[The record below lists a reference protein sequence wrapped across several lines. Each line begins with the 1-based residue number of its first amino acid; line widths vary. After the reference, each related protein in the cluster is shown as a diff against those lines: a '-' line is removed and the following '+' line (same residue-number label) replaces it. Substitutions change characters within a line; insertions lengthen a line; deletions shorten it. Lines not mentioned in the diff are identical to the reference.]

1 MHRIS
6 LSLGDYDMKTVI
18 FLAIVLVS
26 GALAGTIHG
35 VANLA
40 IVEPY
45 LDEAIGIEN
54 QNLFASGEE
63 ENTPQFWVEYNSY
76 RDWQKGGQVL
86 AGAILGTSI
95 GALFGI
101 VYALSRHAL
110 PGKNDLRKTLVLA
123 GIMWLTIYL
132 IPFLKY
138 PANPPTVGD
147 GETVVLRAILY
158 LSFIAISGFGAVGFY
173 QVYKR
178 LKQNTKVLAFV
189 GYAAFIGIVFA
200 LMPPNPDEVTAP
212 MDLVNGFRVMSVI
225 GVSVFWVSVGVILG
239 VFWHKFRPNSEIT
252 TTKKNFSF

>member
-1 MHRIS
+1 
-6 LSLGDYDMKTVI
+6 MKTI
-18 FLAIVLVS
+18 LFLAIVLVS

-35 VANLA
+35 AANLVF
-40 IVEPY
+40 VESY

-63 ENTPQFWVEYNSY
+63 KDTPAFWVEYSNY

-86 AGAILGTSI
+86 AGAILGTSV

-101 VYALSRHAL
+101 VFAYSRNSL
-110 PGKNDLRKTLVLA
+110 PGRNDLKKTFVLA
-123 GIMWLTIYL
+123 GIMWLTIYF

-147 GETVVLRAILY
+147 PETVVLRSILF

-173 QVYKR
+173 QLYKR
-178 LKQNTKVLAFV
+178 LASTKKIAAIV
-189 GYAAFIGIVFA
+189 GYVVFIGIVFA

-212 MDLVNGFRVMSVI
+212 MDLVNGFRAMSVVA
-225 GVSVFWVSVGVILG
+225 VSVFWVSVAIILG
-239 VFWHKFRPNSEIT
+239 AFWNKFKPDQQLE
-252 TTKKNFSF
+252 TKN

>member
-1 MHRIS
+1 
-6 LSLGDYDMKTVI
+6 MKTVR
-18 FLAIVLVS
+18 FLAIVLIA
-26 GALAGTIHG
+26 GFLAGIIHG
-35 VANLA
+35 AANLV

-63 ENTPQFWVEYNSY
+63 KDTPQFWVEYSAY

-101 VYALSRHAL
+101 VYAYSRNSL
-110 PGKNDLRKTLVLA
+110 PAGNDLKKTFVLA
-123 GIMWLTIYL
+123 GIMWLTIYF

-147 GETVVLRAILY
+147 PDTVVLRAILY
-158 LSFIAISGFGAVGFY
+158 LSFIAISGFGALGFY
-173 QVYKR
+173 QLYKK
-178 LKQNTKVLAFV
+178 LQTGKKIAAFV
-189 GYAAFIGIVFA
+189 GYAIFISIVFA
-200 LMPPNPDEVTAP
+200 LMPPNPDEITAP

-225 GVSVFWVSVGVILG
+225 AVSVFWISIAFILG
-239 VFWHKFRPNSEIT
+239 IFWHRFQPDAQIKFE
-252 TTKKNFSF
+252 K

>member
-1 MHRIS
+1 MR
-6 LSLGDYDMKTVI
+6 TAI

-35 VANLA
+35 IANLA

-63 ENTPQFWVEYNSY
+63 EDTPQFWVEYSSY

-86 AGAILGTSI
+86 AGAILGTSM
-95 GALFGI
+95 GSLFGI
-101 VYALSRHAL
+101 VYAVSRNSL
-110 PGKNDLRKTLVLA
+110 PGKNDLRKTFVLA
-123 GIMWLTIYL
+123 AVMWFTIYI

-147 GETVVLRAILY
+147 AETVVLRSILY

-173 QVYKR
+173 QLYKR
-178 LKQNTKVLAFV
+178 LHSKSKIAAFV
-189 GYAAFIGIVFA
+189 GYAIFIGIVFA
-200 LMPPNPDEVTAP
+200 LMPPNPDEVSAP
-212 MDLVNGFRVMSVI
+212 MDLVNGFRAMSVVA
-225 GVSVFWVSVGVILG
+225 VSVFWVSVAAILG
-239 VFWHKFRPNSEIT
+239 MFWHRFRPDSQIST
-252 TTKKNFSF
+252 AKNQ

>member
-1 MHRIS
+1 
-6 LSLGDYDMKTVI
+6 MKTGHFI
-18 FLAIVLVS
+18 GIVL
-26 GALAGTIHG
+26 LAGCFAGIIHG
-35 VANLA
+35 AANLA

-63 ENTPQFWVEYNSY
+63 KDTPQFWVEYSAY

-101 VYALSRHAL
+101 VFAYSRKIL
-110 PGKNDLRKTLVLA
+110 PGQHNVKKALVLA

-147 GETVVLRAILY
+147 SETVVLRATLY
-158 LSFIAISGFGAVGFY
+158 LAFIAISGFSVIGFY
-173 QVYKR
+173 QLSKKFQGRKKLVA
-178 LKQNTKVLAFV
+178 VI
-189 GYAAFIGIVFA
+189 GYAAFMTA
-200 LMPPNPDEVTAP
+200 LFVVMPPNPDEIAAP
-212 MDLVNGFRVMSVI
+212 MELVNGFRVMSVVA
-225 GVSVFWVSVGVILG
+225 VSVFWLALGIILG
-239 VFWHKFRPNSEIT
+239 LFWQKIQPDKPIQTQTN
-252 TTKKNFSF
+252 

>member
-1 MHRIS
+1 M
-6 LSLGDYDMKTVI
+6 
-18 FLAIVLVS
+18 S
-26 GALAGTIHG
+26 GAFAGTIHG
-35 VANLA
+35 MTNLA

-45 LDEAIGIEN
+45 LDKAIRIEN

-63 ENTPQFWVEYNSY
+63 EDTSEFWVEYNSY

-101 VYALSRHAL
+101 VYALSRRAL
-110 PGKNDLRKTLVLA
+110 PQGNDMKKTFVLA
-123 GIMWLTIYL
+123 AVMWFSMYI

-158 LSFIAISGFGAVGFY
+158 LSFIVISGFGVVGFY

-178 LKQNTKVLAFV
+178 LEKSKKMVAV
-189 GYAAFIGIVFA
+189 AGYTAFIGIVFV
-200 LMPPNPDEVTAP
+200 LMPPNPDEITAP
-212 MDLVNGFRVMSVI
+212 MDLVNGFRAMSVVAVTI
-225 GVSVFWVSVGVILG
+225 FWIALAFILG
-239 VFWHKFRPNSEIT
+239 AFWQKFRPDSEARLERH
-252 TTKKNFSF
+252 

>member
-1 MHRIS
+1 
-6 LSLGDYDMKTVI
+6 MKTII
-18 FLAIVLVS
+18 FLAIVLVA

-63 ENTPQFWVEYNSY
+63 EDTPQFWLEYDAY
-76 RDWQKGGQVL
+76 RDWQKGGQIL

-101 VYALSRHAL
+101 VYALSRKAL
-110 PGKNDLRKTLVLA
+110 PQGNDLKKTFVLA
-123 GIMWLTIYL
+123 AVMWFSIYI

-158 LSFIAISGFGAVGFY
+158 LSFIAISGFGVVGFY

-178 LKQNTKVLAFV
+178 MEKNKKIVAV
-189 GYAAFIGIVFA
+189 AGYAAFIAVVFV
-200 LMPPNPDEVTAP
+200 LMPPNPDEITAP
-212 MDLVNGFRVMSVI
+212 MDMVNGFRAMSVVA
-225 GVSVFWVSVGVILG
+225 VSVFWVSLAFILG
-239 VFWHKFRPNSEIT
+239 TLWNKFKPHSEA
-252 TTKKNFSF
+252 KLERH

>member
-1 MHRIS
+1 
-6 LSLGDYDMKTVI
+6 MKTILFV
-18 FLAIVLVS
+18 FIVLVS
-26 GALAGTIHG
+26 GALAGTLHG

-63 ENTPQFWVEYNSY
+63 EDTPQFWVEYTSY

-110 PGKNDLRKTLVLA
+110 PGNTDIKKTFLLA
-123 GIMWLTIYL
+123 GIMWFTLYL

-147 GETVVLRAILY
+147 GETVVLRVILY

-178 LKQNTKVLAFV
+178 LKQNTRVLAFV
-189 GYAAFIGIVFA
+189 GYAIFIGVVFT

-212 MDLVNGFRVMSVI
+212 MDLVNGFRVMSIV
-225 GVSVFWVSVGVILG
+225 GVSVFWVAAAVILG
-239 VFWHKFRPNSEIT
+239 TLWQKLRPDATISMT
-252 TTKKNFSF
+252 